1 VGTGLAVMTKA
12 ERRVLKFLKAVKTDD
27 GWICRSGIM
36 CRQSTLNSLADKGMV
51 ERHTVAGLSE
61 YRAI

>member
-1 VGTGLAVMTKA
+1 MTKA